1 MGYADSQGADG
12 GASRIARMAD
22 RSPRQATPHHRY
34 CSANSNQATASGDG
48 LCGAPRTADA
58 AAGTIGA
65 WSADNFGEQRAALR
79 STTARQETRLA
90 AFVAALYAAD
100 GTACRR
106 LAAAA
111 MAEGGRLQQV
121 ARDLLGPAA
130 AKIGRDWSS
139 DDSNFLVVTMA
150 MQRLQRV
157 FHDLAAEDPPPVTRI
172 PGRRLLLGPSPG
184 DQHGFGLS
192 IVEDAFQR
200 AGWEVDCCPDDD
212 AGATLFRRA
221 EEDHDVIG
229 LSFGSDRTLSELQAI
244 VAAMRQRAPAP
255 RTRLMAGGRLALEHP
270 QLLTAA
276 GFDFVARDAVAAI
289 RDAEHFVAAGR
300 QAPFAR

>member
-1 MGYADSQGADG
+1 MSYADSQGADG
-12 GASRIARMAD
+12 GASQIARMAD
-22 RSPRQATPHHRY
+22 RAPRQATPQHRY
-34 CSANSNQATASGDG
+34 RSANSNQATASGDG
-48 LCGAPRTADA
+48 LCGAPRIANA
-58 AAGTIGA
+58 AAGTVGA
-65 WSADNFGEQRAALR
+65 WSAENFREQRAALR
-79 STTARQETRLA
+79 SI
-90 AFVAALYAAD
+90 AALYAAD

-139 DDSNFLVVTMA
+139 DDTNFLVVTMA
-150 MQRLQRV
+150 MQRLQRL

-200 AGWEVDCCPDDD
+200 AGWEVECCPDDD

-289 RDAEHFVAAGR
+289 RDAEHFVATGR